1 MKQSG
6 RIAVGGVFSALAL
19 ACMLMTIF
27 PYATYAL
34 PAMAGVCLIPVVLE
48 LGWRWGWMAY
58 AVTALLSPLL
68 AADKE
73 AALLF
78 IAFFGYYPVL
88 KAWIERRKSRVIEWA
103 IKLLLF
109 NAAMV
114 AAYMAAIFVFRLP
127 VDFEIFGVSLPFV
140 LLALGNVT
148 FLIYDKALTGMVSLY
163 LYRLQS
169 KLYLIFKY
177 YSVSEKSLCS
187 CFCTNTVTFQI
198 CDGKQMTRK
207 MNTHRSAERPDQPVI
222 T

>member
-1 MKQSG
+1 MHGWRPDPLLLTVVFRPGRFGAAGRFFSVVAGGFYGKGGKRIMKQSG

-148 FLIYDKALTGMVSLY
+148 FLIYDKALTGLVSLY
-163 LYRLQS
+163 LYRLQP
-169 KLYLIFKY
+169 KLHRMFKY
-177 YSVSEKSLCS
+177 
-187 CFCTNTVTFQI
+187 
-198 CDGKQMTRK
+198 
-207 MNTHRSAERPDQPVI
+207 
-222 T
+222 

>member
-19 ACMLMTIF
+19 ACMLMTFF

-58 AVTALLSPLL
+58 GVTALLSPLL
-68 AADKE
+68 AAGKE

-88 KAWIERRKSRVIEWA
+88 KAWIERRKSRVVEWV
-103 IKLLLF
+103 IKLVLF
-109 NAAMV
+109 NAAIV
-114 AAYMAAIFVFRLP
+114 AAYMAAVWVFRLP
-127 VDFEIFGVSLPFV
+127 VDFEIFGVSLPLV

-148 FLIYDKALTGMVSLY
+148 FIIYDKALTGLVSLY
-163 LYRLQS
+163 LYRLQP
-169 KLYLIFKY
+169 KLRRMFKY
-177 YSVSEKSLCS
+177 
-187 CFCTNTVTFQI
+187 
-198 CDGKQMTRK
+198 
-207 MNTHRSAERPDQPVI
+207 
-222 T
+222 